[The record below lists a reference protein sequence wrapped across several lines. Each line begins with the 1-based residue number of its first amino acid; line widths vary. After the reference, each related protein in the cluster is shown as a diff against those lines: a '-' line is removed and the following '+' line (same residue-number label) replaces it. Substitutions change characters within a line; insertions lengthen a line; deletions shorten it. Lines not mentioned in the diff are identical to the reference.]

1 MNSMIFALRLWA
13 DKTPIDALAV
23 MAGANR
29 DEFEGHLQDCLR
41 DLCEQSRALGFV
53 PGDGDSQSQPLTTA
67 DVPQQG
73 AAPVQSAASSPSP
86 APKKPKRPVVHAA
99 EMRKSPVRKAVEKAV
114 NPPEHAEFPEP
125 LRHPLA
131 IKQRALYLM
140 LKTGPKDVAELVAMA
155 EAAGVQ
161 EPDIFKWVS
170 NGLYGM
176 QQKDIAIKPESP
188 GGKWR
193 LA

>member
-1 MNSMIFALRLWA
+1 MNSQNILTAFMAHGADIETIALIAETDSKQVQAAMRAEMLRLA
-13 DKTPIDALAV
+13 
-23 MAGANR
+23 
-29 DEFEGHLQDCLR
+29 
-41 DLCEQSRALGFV
+41 EQSQPSVSAE
-53 PGDGDSQSQPLTTA
+53 PAPLTTA
-67 DVPQQG
+67 RKAQ
-73 AAPVQSAASSPSP
+73 AADSSPSP
-86 APKKPKRPVVHAA
+86 APKNCAA
-99 EMRKSPVRKAVEKAV
+99 AMRKSPARKAVEKAA
-114 NPPEHAEFPEP
+114 NPQEYAEFPEP

-140 LKTGPKDVAELVAMA
+140 LKTGPKDVAELVSMA

-161 EPDIFKWVS
+161 EADIYKWVS

-176 QQKDIAIKPESP
+176 QQKDIAIKPEIT